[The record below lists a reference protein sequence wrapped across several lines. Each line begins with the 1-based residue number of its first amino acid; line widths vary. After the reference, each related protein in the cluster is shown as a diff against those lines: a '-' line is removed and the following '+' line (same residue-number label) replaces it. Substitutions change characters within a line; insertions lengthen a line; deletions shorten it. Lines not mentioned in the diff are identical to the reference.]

1 MKISK
6 KDALT
11 WFQFFAE
18 LPEDEPLMPRQQEL
32 AYAVFAQI
40 EDAVDARNER
50 LMKEIPGLKTLKG
63 RTCYVGGEDRFPK
76 GCLSCLM
83 GTGLSAIRKTNKC
96 NLNCPFCYDYGEM
109 DAIPPIGEGL
119 WEIGGTKFY
128 ERDLP
133 LLLSV
138 QKHPT
143 GVSYVYL
150 EPFMEIEKYY
160 GIIRTFHE
168 AGVHQHL
175 YTNGTLATRETL
187 RALGEAGLD
196 ELRFNLGASGCSD
209 QVIALMATAKKYI
222 PQVGV
227 ETPMTPAFYKA
238 FLQKKQAVLDTGIDF
253 INCAELHLN
262 PNNIDNYAGESLYLC
277 RQGYVS
283 PIWSREITFA
293 IMRMAAQENWNLVVH
308 DCSNHT
314 KFARDLNLR
323 AKEGGWFGASSYG
336 CEFDRMPYAA
346 FLPVL
351 QDDSLP
357 FLEEEELPH
366 GYRPGEL
373 VF

>member
-1 MKISK
+1 M
-6 KDALT
+6 
-11 WFQFFAE
+11 E
-18 LPEDEPLMPRQQEL
+18 
-32 AYAVFAQI
+32 
-40 EDAVDARNER
+40 
-50 LMKEIPGLKTLKG
+50 
-63 RTCYVGGEDRFPK
+63 
-76 GCLSCLM
+76 
-83 GTGLSAIRKTNKC
+83 
-96 NLNCPFCYDYGEM
+96 
-109 DAIPPIGEGL
+109 AIPPIGEGL

-128 ERDLP
+128 ERDLA
-133 LLLSV
+133 LLLSI
-138 QKHPT
+138 QKRPT

-160 GIIRTFHE
+160 GVIRTFRE

-175 YTNGTLATRETL
+175 YTNGTLATEETL
-187 RALGEAGLD
+187 RALGQAGLD
-196 ELRFNLGASGCSD
+196 ELRFNLGASGCAD
-209 QVIALMATAKKYI
+209 KVIGLMATAKKYI

-238 FLQKKQAVLDTGIDF
+238 FLQKKQAILDTGVDF

-293 IMRMAAQENWNLVVH
+293 IMRMAAQEGWDMVVH

-336 CEFDRMPYAA
+336 CEFDRMPYEA

-351 QDDSLP
+351 QDDTLP

-373 VF
+373 VL